1 MYNKDYYKQFD
12 RVMLY
17 LPRGAVDIVR
27 RRGVSVSG
35 LCNRLLA
42 EWARSEGLMWPVS
55 NVSHRGGVLAV
66 PVGAVDLVPPVG
78 ADMARPVQ
86 VGQNPVP
93 NTAAALDRAETPEST
108 SAGGASVGG
117 LSLDDFL

>member
-42 EWARSEGLMWPVS
+42 DWARSEGLMWPVS

-93 NTAAALDRAETPEST
+93 TAAVDQDRTTSGAETAGST
-108 SAGGASVGG
+108 SASG

>member
-1 MYNKDYYKQFD
+1 MTNKEYMKQFD

-42 EWARSEGLMWPVS
+42 DWARSEGLRWPVS

-66 PVGAVDLVPPVG
+66 PMGAVDLVPPAGVDL
-78 ADMARPVQ
+78 AQPVQ
-86 VGQNPVP
+86 VGKNPVP
-93 NTAAALDRAETPEST
+93 DTAVDQDRTTSGAETAGNT
-108 SAGGASVGG
+108 SASG